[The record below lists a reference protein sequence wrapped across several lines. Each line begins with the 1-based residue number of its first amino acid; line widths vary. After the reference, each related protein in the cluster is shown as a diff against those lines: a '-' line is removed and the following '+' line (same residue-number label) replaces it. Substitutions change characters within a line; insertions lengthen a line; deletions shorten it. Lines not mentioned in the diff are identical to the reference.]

1 MLCAAAAERNKEP
14 ISSVLRDCIE
24 PSRPLKALEISS
36 GSGQH
41 IVHFA
46 QAFKNVTWQ
55 PSDVDVQSISSI
67 QAYRN
72 HLKLDNVKSAIH
84 LDASQSWENWS
95 GFEPDSLDIVI
106 NLNMIH
112 ISPIACTKGLFKGA
126 GVILKPQGL
135 LLTYGV

>member
-55 PSDVDVQSISSI
+55 PSDVDVQSISRWVNLVLLQYTSGQRI
-67 QAYRN
+67 D
-72 HLKLDNVKSAIH
+72 LKVSACAI
-84 LDASQSWENWS
+84 ASS
-95 GFEPDSLDIVI
+95 
-106 NLNMIH
+106 
-112 ISPIACTKGLFKGA
+112 
-126 GVILKPQGL
+126 
-135 LLTYGV
+135 